1 MTSLLSLKAND
12 EVSTNFINAIPDE
25 VEMQPL
31 IETSI
36 VDQMI
41 ELGNYGNPELTSMA
55 LSIIERV
62 LQTKKKAI
70 EHFSNQRF
78 ICEDSILRLVEYI
91 DSVRNS
97 FFILE
102 DPNLTNIDY

>member
-1 MTSLLSLKAND
+1 MGSLLSLKGD
-12 EVSTNFINAIPDE
+12 EKISASFVKTIPEE

-31 IETSI
+31 IETNI

-41 ELGNYGNPELTSMA
+41 ELANYDNPELTSMA

-70 EHFSNQRF
+70 EHFSSQRF
-78 ICEDSILRLVEYI
+78 VCSDDVLRLVEYI
-91 DSVRNS
+91 DSVRNQ
-97 FFILE
+97 FFIM
-102 DPNLTNIDY
+102 